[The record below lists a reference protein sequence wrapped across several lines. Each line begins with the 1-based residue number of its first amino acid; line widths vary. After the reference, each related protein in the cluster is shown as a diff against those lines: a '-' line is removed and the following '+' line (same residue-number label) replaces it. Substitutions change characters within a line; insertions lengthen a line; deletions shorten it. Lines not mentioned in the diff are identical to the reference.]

1 MEYDEIID
9 KAWELFPFKSG
20 GLHESEDD
28 HGDYYE
34 LDENAPLRNAWID
47 GATFVY
53 KFM

>member
-28 HGDYYE
+28 PGDYYE

-53 KFM
+53 KFI